1 MKKVVVIGHF
11 AFGIDKYN
19 GQTVKTKVIAA
30 ELQYVFGRD
39 EVGME
44 DTMGGVRF
52 LLRLPLVLIRMLFR
66 YHNIV
71 FLPAYKGVR
80 IIVPLLVVLNFFFR
94 RKLHYVVIGGWLPEY
109 VRKYP
114 LLRWALARLD
124 GIYVE
129 TLLMK
134 QEIGQSA
141 TFCNLYVMP
150 NCKKLDIVNGNDFH
164 PMEAPPFKLCTF
176 SRVMKEKGIGDA
188 VEAVEACNKQA
199 GKTLFTL
206 DIYGP
211 IEEQKWFEH
220 LVAGRQNVNYC
231 GVVPYSQSIHIL
243 KSYFALL
250 FPTYYHGEGFAGT
263 IIDALSAG
271 LPTIASDWKANN
283 EIIENGKTGLLFTP
297 QSVEALTD
305 TLNTV
310 ANRPEAIYAMRKNC
324 IAEAKNY
331 QPEVVLKI
339 LTDRIH

>member
-1 MKKVVVIGHF
+1 MKKVVVLGHF

-19 GQTVKTKVIAA
+19 GQTVKTKVIAT
-30 ELQYVFGRD
+30 ELQRVFGRE

-44 DTMGGVRF
+44 DTMGGARF
-52 LLRLPLVLIRMLFR
+52 LLRLPVVLIRMLSH

-80 IIVPLLVVLNFFFR
+80 IIVPLLVFLNFFFH

-129 TLLMK
+129 TVLMK
-134 QEIGQSA
+134 QEIGRTVAFS
-141 TFCNLYVMP
+141 NLYVMP
-150 NCKKLDIVNGNDFH
+150 NCKRLDIVNDSDF
-164 PMEAPPFKLCTF
+164 PSMEAPPFKLCTF

-188 VEAVEACNKQA
+188 VDAVEACNKQA
-199 GKTLFTL
+199 GRILFTL

-211 IEEQKWFEH
+211 IIEQEWFEH
-220 LVAGRQNVNYC
+220 ILARQQNVNYC
-231 GVVPYSQSIHIL
+231 GIVPYSKSIHVL

-283 EIIENGKTGLLFTP
+283 EIIENGRTGLLFTP
-297 QSVEALTD
+297 QSIESLTD
-305 TLNTV
+305 TLNTI
-310 ANRPEAIYAMRKNC
+310 ANHPEAIYAMRRNC
-324 IAEAKNY
+324 VAEAKNY
-331 QPEVVLKI
+331 QPEVVLKT
-339 LTDRIH
+339 LTDRIR